1 MVVRLRHVSRSTG
14 SAIVLSTS
22 PLTSSERRS
31 LGDLQLSWWTLP
43 DPAQEVEAILA
54 QSFGGGGPRLLAAF
68 CRSYGLRRGG
78 PTTDYKPAVLA
89 FLQKA
94 FFRRSRLRRGG
105 AGRGLQTPPP
115 AAARAPR

>member
-43 DPAQEVEAILA
+43 DPAQETEAILA

-68 CRSYGLRRGG
+68 CRSHGLRRGG
-78 PTTDYKPAVLA
+78 PPAGHMPPVIA
-89 FLQKA
+89 FLLKA
-94 FFRRSRLRRGG
+94 FSQPSRVVART
-105 AGRGLQTPPP
+105 AGHSLQSPL
-115 AAARAPR
+115 AAA

>member
-43 DPAQEVEAILA
+43 DPAQEIEAILA

-68 CRSYGLRRGG
+68 CRSHGLRRGG
-78 PTTDYKPAVLA
+78 PTAGHMPPVIP
-89 FLQKA
+89 FLLKA
-94 FFRRSRLRRGG
+94 F
-105 AGRGLQTPPP
+105 
-115 AAARAPR
+115 ARAFGGVAGTPGT